1 MKKQELLQKID
12 NELIEKLYGFCYART
27 NDSYEAQDLCSDI
40 LYALIKTAA
49 GEGEIRDLYGFI
61 WKIARNVYADFSEKR
76 RRETDALY
84 GDDPEE
90 ILSLI
95 AAEEEEEDDS
105 DELLRAVYLQISY
118 LTRAY
123 REVMIAFYIDGKST
137 AQIAKE
143 QKASESA
150 VRQRLFAA
158 RKKVKSEV
166 DKMNDMQNK
175 PTSLSKV
182 DYVIWG
188 FGNPLW
194 GEPQE
199 GFEREFS
206 KHVLWLC
213 FKKPSGATEIAEE
226 LGVPTVY
233 VEEELEILTRGA
245 NGKYGL
251 LRKLDNGKY
260 AINFVL
266 FDVDVMEKATAL
278 YEERLPQICDIM
290 AEYIDEHK
298 EEYLAFP
305 YLNKK
310 VDFNLILWQQVH
322 TLAGMIDGIVHS
334 ILAKEH
340 FAKEQ
345 KPDRPYSV
353 FGYVDNGKQYGGGR
367 DGIDAENVCGFSRIH
382 MTNIY
387 NTRIQRHFEC
397 GHNIANDPQIQLAL
411 KAIDGLAVASL
422 SDVEKEHAAKAIEQG
437 YLYREGDTLY
447 TKILVHDGKDSDRLF
462 AITRNLTSAVLTKEA
477 EAIAEK
483 LADLIRKNVPE
494 YLHGEWSFAN
504 ELAGLPVHDALVE
517 ALIERGLLTP
527 PENRLGAEGCWMSV
541 EK

>member
-40 LYALIKTAA
+40 LYALIKSAS

-61 WKIARNVYADFSEKR
+61 WRVARNVYADFSEKR
-76 RRETDALY
+76 RRETDARIAE
-84 GDDPEE
+84 DPEE
-90 ILSLI
+90 ILSTI
-95 AAEEEEEDDS
+95 PAEEDEEDDTE
-105 DELLRAVYLQISY
+105 ELLRAVYRRISY

-143 QKASESA
+143 QKISETA
-150 VRQRLFAA
+150 LRQRLFAA
-158 RKKVKSEV
+158 RKKVKNEV
-166 DKMNDMQNK
+166 DKMNDMQSK
-175 PTSLSKV
+175 PTSLSNV

-188 FGNPLW
+188 SGNPLW
-194 GEPQE
+194 GDPLN

-233 VEEELEILTRGA
+233 VEEELEILTRGT

-251 LRKLDNGKY
+251 LRRLDNGKY

-266 FDVDVMEKATAL
+266 FDTDVMNQATAL
-278 YEERLPQICDIM
+278 YEERLPRICDII
-290 AEYIDEHK
+290 AGYIEEHK
-298 EEYLAFP
+298 EEYLSFP

-310 VDFNLILWQQVH
+310 VDLNLILWQQVH
-322 TLAGMIDGIVHS
+322 DLAGTLDRIVYS
-334 ILAKEH
+334 ILAKKH

-345 KPDRPYSV
+345 KPDRPFSV
-353 FGYVDNGKQYGGGR
+353 FGYVDNGKIYGGGR
-367 DGIDAENVCGFSRIH
+367 DGIEAKNICGFSDIH
-382 MTNIY
+382 MVNIY
-387 NTRIQRHFEC
+387 NKRLQKHFAC
-397 GHNIANDPQIQLAL
+397 GHNVSKDPQIQLAL
-411 KAIDGLAVASL
+411 KAIDGLDIVSL
-422 SDVEKEHAAKAIEQG
+422 SDMEKEHAAKAIEQG
-437 YLYREGDTLY
+437 YLYREGGTLY

-462 AITRNLTSAVLTKEA
+462 SVTRNLTSEVLTKEA

-494 YLHGEWSFAN
+494 YLHSEWSFAN
-504 ELAGLPVHDALVE
+504 ELASLPVFDALVE
-517 ALIERGLLTP
+517 SLIERGLLTP

>member
-49 GEGEIRDLYGFI
+49 GEGEIRNLYGFI

-76 RRETDALY
+76 RRETDVRIPE
-84 GDDPEE
+84 DPEE

-143 QKASESA
+143 QKISETA
-150 VRQRLFAA
+150 LRQRLFAA

-175 PTSLSKV
+175 PTSLRKV

-411 KAIDGLAVASL
+411 KAIEGLAVASL

-437 YLYREGDTLY
+437 YLYRKGDMLY

-462 AITRNLTSAVLTKEA
+462 AITRNLTSEVLTKEA

-483 LADLIRKNVPE
+483 LADLIRENIPE
-494 YLHGEWSFAN
+494 YLHGEWIFAN
-504 ELAGLPVHDALVE
+504 ELASLPVFDALVE

>member
-61 WKIARNVYADFSEKR
+61 WRVARNVYADFSEKR

-90 ILSLI
+90 ILSAI
-95 AAEEEEEDDS
+95 PAEEEEEDDS

-226 LGVPTVY
+226 LGVPTMY

-334 ILAKEH
+334 ILAKGH

-422 SDVEKEHAAKAIEQG
+422 SDKEKEHAAKAIEQG

-462 AITRNLTSAVLTKEA
+462 AITRNLTSEVLTKEA

-494 YLHGEWSFAN
+494 YLYGEWSFAN
-504 ELAGLPVHDALVE
+504 ELASLPVHDALVE
-517 ALIERGLLTP
+517 ALIGRGLLTP

>member
-61 WKIARNVYADFSEKR
+61 WRVARNVYADFSEKR
-76 RRETDALY
+76 RRETDARCI
-84 GDDPEE
+84 DDPEE
-90 ILSLI
+90 IMASI
-95 AAEEEEEDDS
+95 VAEEDAEDDTE
-105 DELLRAVYLQISY
+105 ELLRAVYRRISY

-143 QKASESA
+143 QKISETA
-150 VRQRLFAA
+150 LRQRLFAA
-158 RKKVKSEV
+158 RKKVKNEV
-166 DKMNDMQNK
+166 NKMTDMQNK
-175 PTSLSKV
+175 PTSLSKM

-194 GEPQE
+194 GDPLN

-251 LRKLDNGKY
+251 LRKLGNGKY

-266 FDVDVMEKATAL
+266 FDTDVMEKASTL
-278 YEERLPQICDIM
+278 YEERLPQICDII
-290 AEYIDEHK
+290 AEYIEEHK
-298 EEYLAFP
+298 EEYLSFP
-305 YLNKK
+305 YLNKE
-310 VDFNLILWQQVH
+310 VDLNLILWQQVH
-322 TLAGMIDGIVHS
+322 DLAGTVDRMVYS
-334 ILAKEH
+334 ILAEKH

-345 KPDRPYSV
+345 KPDRPFSV
-353 FGYVDNGKQYGGGR
+353 FGYVDNGKIYGGGR
-367 DGIDAENVCGFSRIH
+367 DSIKAENICGFSEIH
-382 MTNIY
+382 MVNIY
-387 NTRIQRHFEC
+387 NKRLQKHFACE
-397 GHNIANDPQIQLAL
+397 HNVSNDPQIQLAL
-411 KAIDGLAVASL
+411 KAIDGLDISSL
-422 SDVEKEHAAKAIEQG
+422 SEVEKEHAAKAIEQG
-437 YLYREGDTLY
+437 YLYRDGDTLY
-447 TKILVHDGKDSDRLF
+447 TKILVNDGKDSDRLF
-462 AITRNLTSAVLTKEA
+462 AITRSLTSEFLTKEA

-483 LADLIRKNVPE
+483 LADLIRENIPE
-494 YLHGEWSFAN
+494 YLLGEWSFAN
-504 ELAGLPVHDALVE
+504 ELASLPVHDALVE

-527 PENRLGAEGCWMSV
+527 PENCLGAEGCWMSV

>member
-40 LYALIKTAA
+40 LYALIKSAS

-61 WKIARNVYADFSEKR
+61 WRVARNVYADFSEKR
-76 RRETDALY
+76 RRETDARIS
-84 GDDPEE
+84 DDPEE
-90 ILSLI
+90 ILSGI
-95 AAEEEEEDDS
+95 AAEEDEEDDTE
-105 DELLRAVYLQISY
+105 DLLRAVYRRISY

-143 QKASESA
+143 QKISETA
-150 VRQRLFAA
+150 LRQRLFAA

-166 DKMNDMQNK
+166 DKMNDTNNR
-175 PTSLSKV
+175 PTSLNKV

-194 GEPQE
+194 GDPLN

-213 FKKPSGATEIAEE
+213 FKKPSSATEVAEE

-251 LRKLDNGKY
+251 LRKVGNGKY

-266 FDVDVMEKATAL
+266 FDTDVMEKASIL
-278 YEERLPQICDIM
+278 YEERLPQICDII
-290 AEYIDEHK
+290 AEYIEEHK
-298 EEYLAFP
+298 EEYLSFP

-310 VDFNLILWQQVH
+310 VDLNLILWQQVH
-322 TLAGMIDGIVHS
+322 DLAGTVDRIVYS
-334 ILAKEH
+334 ILAKKH

-345 KPDRPYSV
+345 KPDRPFSV
-353 FGYVDNGKQYGGGR
+353 FGYVDNGKIYGGGR
-367 DGIDAENVCGFSRIH
+367 DSIKAENICGFSAIH
-382 MTNIY
+382 MANIY
-387 NTRIQRHFEC
+387 NKRLQKHFAC
-397 GHNIANDPQIQLAL
+397 DHNISNDPQIQLAL
-411 KAIDGLAVASL
+411 KAIEGLAVASL

-447 TKILVHDGKDSDRLF
+447 TKILVNDGKDSDCLF
-462 AITRNLTSAVLTKEA
+462 TVTRNLTSEVLTKEA

-504 ELAGLPVHDALVE
+504 ELASLPVFDALVE

>member
-61 WKIARNVYADFSEKR
+61 WRVARNVYADFSEKR
-76 RRETDALY
+76 RRETDARIS
-84 GDDPEE
+84 DDPEE
-90 ILSLI
+90 ILSGI
-95 AAEEEEEDDS
+95 AAEEDEEDDTE
-105 DELLRAVYLQISY
+105 ELLRAVYRRISY

-143 QKASESA
+143 QKISETA
-150 VRQRLFAA
+150 LRQRLFAA

-166 DKMNDMQNK
+166 DKMNDTNNR
-175 PTSLSKV
+175 PTSLSKM

-188 FGNPLW
+188 SGNSAW
-194 GEPQE
+194 GDPRN
-199 GFEREFS
+199 GFVREFS

-213 FKKPSGATEIAEE
+213 FKKPSGTTEIAEE

-251 LRKLDNGKY
+251 LRKLDSGKY

-266 FDVDVMEKATAL
+266 FDTDVMEKATAL
-278 YEERLPQICDIM
+278 YEEWLPQICDVI
-290 AEYIDEHK
+290 AEYIEEHK
-298 EEYLAFP
+298 EEYLSFP

-310 VDFNLILWQQVH
+310 VDLNLILWQQVH
-322 TLAGMIDGIVHS
+322 TFACMVTCMVSS
-334 ILAKEH
+334 ILVKKC
-340 FAKEQ
+340 FSNEQ
-345 KPDRPYSV
+345 KTDRPFSV
-353 FGYVDNGKQYGGGR
+353 FGYVDNGKIYGGGR
-367 DGIDAENVCGFSRIH
+367 DSIKAENICGFSEIH
-382 MTNIY
+382 MVNIY
-387 NTRIQRHFEC
+387 NKRLQKHFACE
-397 GHNIANDPQIQLAL
+397 HNVSKDPQIQLAL

-447 TKILVHDGKDSDRLF
+447 TKILVHDGKDEKHLYDVTKRLHGE
-462 AITRNLTSAVLTKEA
+462 SLTKEA
-477 EAIAEK
+477 ATIAEK

-494 YLHGEWSFAN
+494 YLYGEWQLAN
-504 ELAGLPVHDALVE
+504 MLANMPVLDALVE

>member
-61 WKIARNVYADFSEKR
+61 WQVARNVYADFSEKR
-76 RRETDALY
+76 RRETDARCI
-84 GDDPEE
+84 DDPEE
-90 ILSLI
+90 ILSTI
-95 AAEEEEEDDS
+95 PAEEDEEDDTE
-105 DELLRAVYLQISY
+105 ELLRAVYRRISY

-143 QKASESA
+143 QKISETA
-150 VRQRLFAA
+150 LRQRLFAA

-188 FGNPLW
+188 SGNSAW
-194 GEPQE
+194 GDPRN
-199 GFEREFS
+199 GFVREFS

-213 FKKPSGATEIAEE
+213 FKKPSSATEIAEE

-266 FDVDVMEKATAL
+266 FDTDVMEKATAL
-278 YEERLPQICDIM
+278 YEEWLPQICDVIT
-290 AEYIDEHK
+290 EYIEEHK
-298 EEYLAFP
+298 EEYLSFP

-310 VDFNLILWQQVH
+310 VDFNLVLWQQVSYMSDILSDKVK
-322 TLAGMIDGIVHS
+322 TVLAEKYFTDC
-334 ILAKEH
+334 LKT
-340 FAKEQ
+340 
-345 KPDRPYSV
+345 DRPFSV
-353 FGYVDNGKQYGGGR
+353 FGYVDNGKVYGGGM
-367 DGIDAENVCGFSRIH
+367 DGIHAKNVCGFSKID
-382 MTNIY
+382 MVNIY
-387 NTRIQRHFEC
+387 IDRIQKHFAC
-397 GHNIANDPQIQLAL
+397 DHNISNDPQIQLAL
-411 KAIDGLAVASL
+411 KAIDGLAVESL

-447 TKILVHDGKDSDRLF
+447 TKILVNDGKDEKHLYDVTKRLHGE
-462 AITRNLTSAVLTKEA
+462 SLTKEA
-477 EAIAEK
+477 ATIAEK

-494 YLHGEWSFAN
+494 YLYGEWQLAN
-504 ELAGLPVHDALVE
+504 MLANMPVLDALVE

>member
-143 QKASESA
+143 QKAGESA

-188 FGNPLW
+188 SGNSAW
-194 GEPQE
+194 GDPRN
-199 GFEREFS
+199 GFVREFS

-266 FDVDVMEKATAL
+266 FDTDVMEKATAL
-278 YEERLPQICDIM
+278 YEEWLPQICDII
-290 AEYIDEHK
+290 AEYIEEHK
-298 EEYLAFP
+298 EEYLSFP

-310 VDFNLILWQQVH
+310 VDLNLILWQQVH
-322 TLAGMIDGIVHS
+322 TFACMVTCMVSS
-334 ILAKEH
+334 ILVKKC
-340 FAKEQ
+340 FSNEQ
-345 KPDRPYSV
+345 KTDRPFSV
-353 FGYVDNGKQYGGGR
+353 LGYVYNGKQYGGGK
-367 DGIDAENVCGFSRIH
+367 DGIGAKNVCGFSNIH
-382 MTNIY
+382 MANIY
-387 NTRIQRHFEC
+387 SARIKKHFSSA
-397 GHNIANDPQIQLAL
+397 HNISKDPQIQLAL

-422 SDVEKEHAAKAIEQG
+422 SDKEKEHAAKAIEQG

-447 TKILVHDGKDSDRLF
+447 TKILVNDGKDSDRLF
-462 AITRNLTSAVLTKEA
+462 AITRSLTSEVLTKEA

-483 LADLIRKNVPE
+483 LADLIRENIPE
-494 YLHGEWSFAN
+494 YLHGEWIFAN
-504 ELAGLPVHDALVE
+504 ELASLPVFDALVE

>member
-61 WKIARNVYADFSEKR
+61 WRVARNVYADFSEKR
-76 RRETDALY
+76 RRETDARIP
-84 GDDPEE
+84 DDPEE
-90 ILSLI
+90 ILSGI
-95 AAEEEEEDDS
+95 AADEEEEDDTE
-105 DELLRAVYLQISY
+105 DLLRAVYRRISY

-143 QKASESA
+143 QKISETA
-150 VRQRLFAA
+150 LRQRLFAA
-158 RKKVKSEV
+158 RKKVKNEV
-166 DKMNDMQNK
+166 DKMTDMNNK

-188 FGNPLW
+188 SGSPAW
-194 GEPQE
+194 GDPRD
-199 GFEREFS
+199 GFVREFS

-213 FKKPSGATEIAEE
+213 YKKPSSATEIAEE

-266 FDVDVMEKATAL
+266 FDTDVMNQATAL
-278 YEERLPQICDIM
+278 YEERLPQICDII
-290 AEYIDEHK
+290 AEYIEEHK
-298 EEYLAFP
+298 EEYLSFP

-310 VDFNLILWQQVH
+310 VDLNLILWQQVSY
-322 TLAGMIDGIVHS
+322 MSD
-334 ILAKEH
+334 ILADKVKNVLAEKY
-340 FAKEQ
+340 FTECQ
-345 KPDRPYSV
+345 KPDRPFSV
-353 FGYVDNGKQYGGGR
+353 FGYMDNGKIYGGGM
-367 DGIDAENVCGFSRIH
+367 DGIHAKNVCGFSDIE
-382 MTNIY
+382 MVNIY
-387 NTRIQRHFEC
+387 IDRIQKHFACE
-397 GHNIANDPQIQLAL
+397 HNIANDPQIQLAL
-411 KAIDGLAVASL
+411 KSIDGVSIASL
-422 SDVEKEHAAKAIEQG
+422 SDKEKEHAAKAIEQG
-437 YLYREGDTLY
+437 YLYRENDMLY
-447 TKILVHDGKDSDRLF
+447 TKILVSDKKDEKHLYDITKRLHGES
-462 AITRNLTSAVLTKEA
+462 LLKEA
-477 EAIAEK
+477 DAIAEK
-483 LADLIRKNVPE
+483 LAELIRKNVPD
-494 YLHGEWSFAN
+494 YLRGEWRFAN
-504 ELAGLPVHDALVE
+504 DLANMPVLDALVE
-517 ALIERGLLTP
+517 ALIERGLLTS

>member
-61 WKIARNVYADFSEKR
+61 WRVARNVYADFSEKR
-76 RRETDALY
+76 RREADARISE
-84 GDDPEE
+84 DPEE
-90 ILSLI
+90 ILSTI
-95 AAEEEEEDDS
+95 PAEEEVEDDT
-105 DELLRAVYLQISY
+105 EEMLRAVYRRISY

-137 AQIAKE
+137 AQIAME
-143 QKASESA
+143 QKAGENA

-158 RKKVKSEV
+158 RKKVKNEV

-194 GEPQE
+194 GDPLN

-213 FKKPSGATEIAEE
+213 FKKPSSATEIAEE

-251 LRKLDNGKY
+251 LRKLDSGKY

-266 FDVDVMEKATAL
+266 FDTDVMEKASIL
-278 YEERLPQICDIM
+278 YEERLPQICDII
-290 AEYIDEHK
+290 AEYIEEHK
-298 EEYLAFP
+298 EEYLSFP

-310 VDFNLILWQQVH
+310 VDLNLILWQQVH
-322 TLAGMIDGIVHS
+322 DLAGTLDRIVYS
-334 ILAKEH
+334 ILAKKY

-345 KPDRPYSV
+345 KPDRPFSV
-353 FGYVDNGKQYGGGR
+353 YGYVDNGKIYGGGR
-367 DGIDAENVCGFSRIH
+367 DSIKAENICGFSEIH
-382 MTNIY
+382 MANIY
-387 NTRIQRHFEC
+387 NKRLQKHFACE
-397 GHNIANDPQIQLAL
+397 HNVSNDPQIQLAL

-437 YLYREGDTLY
+437 YLYRDGDTLY
-447 TKILVHDGKDSDRLF
+447 TKILVNDGKDSDRLF
-462 AITRNLTSAVLTKEA
+462 AITRNLTSEVLTKEA
-477 EAIAEK
+477 AAIAEK

-494 YLHGEWSFAN
+494 YLYGEWSFAN
-504 ELAGLPVHDALVE
+504 ELASLPVFDALVE